1 MASETITDKD
11 VDHLMLLAAGYGQW
25 CVGMP
30 HEEMMDLL
38 TRAQKHLREEL
49 APKFGRDGANAIAEA
64 FPAAVI
70 SARRALENSGTPRAL
85 N

>member
-1 MASETITDKD
+1 MMTDRD
-11 VDHLMLLAAGYGQW
+11 VANIMKLAAGYGQW

-38 TRAQKHLREEL
+38 HQAQEHLRAEL
-49 APKFGRDGANAIAEA
+49 ALKFGPDAANAIAEA

-70 SARRALENSGTPRAL
+70 SARRELEAGGPPGAL